1 MQPGFLERLMLWQK
15 FLILGAL
22 GLLLAGPPLALFVA
36 DSSAS
41 LEITLAERSGIGP
54 GRGAL
59 ALLRELQWQPASSA
73 VEAQLTQLDSTF
85 GPLRNALAPQL
96 LRLRSDWQ
104 GHVSPARLGEDVATL
119 LEQSADQSQL
129 SLDPVAD
136 AYQLHRSIYFD
147 LPRFL
152 LDLRALRAMGAELLS
167 SGRLDAVGRNQLFG
181 LVSAVEQSSLRLHR
195 TLDKAIHANP
205 SLGPPLAALAAA
217 AASDAEAAAALAR
230 EQIATAERL
239 NYPRRAY
246 EQALQRTAERQ
257 FILADGVLTELD
269 RLLVLRSEEQRGRRN
284 LLLLGVGLIT
294 LLTVLCGYRVAH
306 SILRPIRQ
314 AVATAQAVA
323 DGNLDYRIDME
334 TGAAGGNETGQLL
347 AALTHM
353 QGELKSTIAAHLE
366 SERQFREAS
375 LEAQAA
381 NRAKSEFLARM
392 SHEIRT
398 PMNAVIGMSELA
410 LKSAADPRQRNY
422 LGKIHSAGQ
431 SLLLLINDILDF
443 SKIEA
448 GKLTLEAV
456 PFRLADVLDNLC
468 SLILLK
474 TEHKGIEV
482 ILHVAPDVPPCLVGD
497 PLRLGQVLTNL
508 AGNAAKFTEQGEIVI
523 EAGLE
528 RMEHD
533 TALLAFSVRDTGI
546 GMDEKQLAG
555 LFQPFKQGDG
565 SITRKYGG
573 TGLGLAIC
581 KHLVELMGGE
591 ILVDS
596 RKGEGSRFTCRVP
609 LTVADAPPEPAA
621 AALTEA
627 LGSASVLVVDDNASA
642 REVMLEMLASL
653 GLHALEAESGPAAL
667 HLLAQASEQ
676 GQDIGVV
683 LMDWRMPG
691 MDGIETA
698 RCIRQDARLARMP
711 AILMVTAYSGV
722 ELKLAAESVKLD
734 GILTKPVSPSL
745 LYNCLNATLHGAAAS
760 TLPLAEAGRRTEF
773 ALLSGVRVLLVEDN
787 PVNREVALDFLTE
800 VAAEVDVA
808 GNGLEAVA
816 KVREGD
822 YDVVLMDIQM
832 PELDGLSAAR
842 RIRSMPGYQS
852 LPIVAMTAHAM
863 QGDREIS
870 LAAGMNDHL
879 TKPIES
885 GVLYNTLLRWVD
897 KERLATRRSRSPATA
912 SPRAEEA
919 PAEGPLPPVSG
930 LDWEVA
936 LARVEHRRALLG
948 RLVRTFLAD
957 YDDAAGAFLY
967 YAEEQRFDALQ
978 RLAHGLKSAAAYL
991 GAEQL
996 ATHARELEQALK
1008 QGKPEEALAGV
1019 PPLVKE
1025 LEMLLSG
1032 LARWESHLEEAH
1044 VPMAGARV
1052 SELLRE
1058 LDSLLAADDAR
1069 AADALAALRAELA
1082 DTASLRALTAIRLA
1096 IDDIEYRTARQELGK
1111 LARAQGVVL
1120 GAIGGQGD
1128 V

>member
-1 MQPGFLERLMLWQK
+1 
-15 FLILGAL
+15 
-22 GLLLAGPPLALFVA
+22 
-36 DSSAS
+36 
-41 LEITLAERSGIGP
+41 
-54 GRGAL
+54 
-59 ALLRELQWQPASSA
+59 
-73 VEAQLTQLDSTF
+73 
-85 GPLRNALAPQL
+85 
-96 LRLRSDWQ
+96 
-104 GHVSPARLGEDVATL
+104 
-119 LEQSADQSQL
+119 
-129 SLDPVAD
+129 
-136 AYQLHRSIYFD
+136 
-147 LPRFL
+147 
-152 LDLRALRAMGAELLS
+152 
-167 SGRLDAVGRNQLFG
+167 
-181 LVSAVEQSSLRLHR
+181 
-195 TLDKAIHANP
+195 
-205 SLGPPLAALAAA
+205 LAAA

-591 ILVDS
+591 ILVES
-596 RKGEGSRFTCRVP
+596 RVGKGSRFTCRVP
-609 LTVADAPPEPAA
+609 LTVAEAPPEPAG
-621 AALTEA
+621 AALAEA
-627 LGSASVLVVDDNASA
+627 FGSASVLVVDDNASA
-642 REVMLEMLASL
+642 REVLLEMLASL

-667 HLLAQASEQ
+667 HMLVQASEQ

-698 RCIRQDARLARMP
+698 RCIRQDARLARTP

-745 LYNCLNATLHGAAAS
+745 LYNCLNATLHGAATS
-760 TLPLAEAGRRTEF
+760 TLPLDEAGRRGDF
-773 ALLSGVRVLLVEDN
+773 ALLAGVRVLLVEDN
-787 PVNREVALDFLTE
+787 PVNREVALDFLAE

-816 KVREGD
+816 KVRDGD
-822 YDVVLMDIQM
+822 YDLVLMDIQM

-863 QGDREIS
+863 QGDREVS

-885 GVLYNTLLRWVD
+885 GKLYNALLRWVD
-897 KERLATRRSRSPATA
+897 MERLAARRDRSPASV

-919 PAEGPLPPVSG
+919 PATPLPPVSG

-936 LARVEHRRALLG
+936 LGRVEHRRALLE
-948 RLVRTFLAD
+948 RLVRSFLTD

-996 ATHARELEQALK
+996 AAHARELEQALK

-1032 LARWESHLEEAH
+1032 LARWESHLEEAQA
-1044 VPMAGARV
+1044 PMAGARV

-1082 DTASLRALTAIRLA
+1082 DAASQRALTAIRLA

-1128 V
+1128 A